1 MLRVALLTAA
11 ATELS
16 QLSQSS
22 LFSSPLCSLAL
33 AKGNFRETGGVRAS
47 QAQAGTGE
55 GETINHSE
63 FEISIG
69 EAVRQHQSKDASLS
83 KD

>member
-22 LFSSPLCSLAL
+22 LFSPLCSLAL